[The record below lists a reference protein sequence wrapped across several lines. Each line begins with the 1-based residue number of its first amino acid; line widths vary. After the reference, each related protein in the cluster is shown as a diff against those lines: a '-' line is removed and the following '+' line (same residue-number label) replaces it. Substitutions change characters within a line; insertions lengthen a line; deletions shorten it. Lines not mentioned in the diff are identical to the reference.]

1 LPAGDLP
8 IDRRREARRLAAAVR
23 EAGQLAHASFGK
35 PVKQWT
41 KNESSPVCETD
52 IAVDR
57 LLRQRLAG
65 ETPGFGW
72 LSEESHDDPVRTG
85 RSHVWIVDPI
95 DGTRAF
101 LAGRTDW
108 AVSAALVEN
117 GRPVAAALYAPA
129 TEEFFEAVLG
139 GGATLNAASI
149 AASAGRHLDNIRIAG
164 PKRFLDQLADI
175 APPFVAMPRVHSLAL
190 RIARVARGELDVALT
205 SGNSH
210 DWDLAAADLLVHE
223 AGGTMT
229 PLSGKP
235 LAYNQTD
242 PVHGALL
249 AAGRERHEAM
259 IGLVQSRRNAFA

>member
-1 LPAGDLP
+1 
-8 IDRRREARRLAAAVR
+8 LA
-23 EAGQLAHASFGK
+23 LASFGK

-41 KNESSPVCETD
+41 KNESSPVSETD
-52 IAVDR
+52 IAVDG

-72 LSEESHDDPVRTG
+72 LSEESRDDSARTG
-85 RSHVWIVDPI
+85 LAQVWIVDPI

-101 LAGRTDW
+101 LSGRSDW

-129 TEEFFEAVLG
+129 TEEFFAAVLG
-139 GGATLNAASI
+139 QGAQLNGAAI
-149 AASAGRHLDNIRIAG
+149 AASPGPHLDNVRIAG
-164 PKRFLDQLADI
+164 PKRFLDQLAEI

-223 AGGTMT
+223 AGGTIT

-235 LAYNQTD
+235 LAYNQSE

-249 AAGRERHEAM
+249 AAGRERHDVL